1 MRVQVIGCKG
11 KFLVAALM
19 LALFAL
25 TSPRSLEAQVAAGT
39 IQGTVSD
46 NSGAVL
52 PNVEILIE
60 NLATGVAKSAIT
72 TSEGFFSVPN
82 LLPGNYRVSATAA
95 GFAAGVESDLSLA
108 IGAVRVVNFALK
120 VGSINE
126 KVEVAGA
133 SPDVDTSTS
142 QLSGV
147 IGTRRINELPL
158 NGRDWTQLATLE
170 PGVSTIRTQQGL
182 GNRVQQGEGTL
193 LTVSGGRPWQNNYRL
208 DGTSINDY
216 ANGAPGSALGTNL
229 GVDAVQEFSVLT
241 SNYPAEYGR
250 SSGGIINAITRSG
263 TNQFHGTAYEFLRN
277 SALDTKN
284 YFDSGKIP
292 PFKRNQFGGSA
303 GGPIRKDRTF
313 IFGDYEGVRQ
323 SLGTTQLADVPTQAA
338 RDGQL
343 STGVIPTPDPAAVAF
358 LNAFYPLPNGAI
370 APSGDTGQFSFTGQQ
385 ITHENYFTTRVDHK
399 ISQRNSLFGTYVLDR
414 ADTGQPDEL
423 NNKEFGYL
431 TRRQIATIEDA
442 QTIGNGIVNAV
453 RFGVNRVIAQE
464 GLTPKALN
472 PAVADLAFSSTPGL
486 PAPQIQVPGL
496 IAFSGGL
503 GGFSQHFYHYTS
515 YQASDDAFMTKGAQS
530 IKFGISFERIQN
542 NEFAEAAPDGL
553 FKFGSLGD
561 YLNNVPKSFTGV
573 IPGKATGRGIRESVI
588 GLYVQDDWRVR
599 RNLTLNLGLRYE
611 MNTVPTEVNGKL
623 STLRSLTDTVPHL
636 GSPFFNNPTRRNFE
650 PRVGFAWDPFGNSKT
665 AVRGGGG
672 FFDVLPLPY
681 LFEIVST
688 FTAPF
693 YEQGKI
699 NSPGQG
705 SFPGGAFSQIAAN
718 SSTLRAG
725 YVDPNPPRSYV
736 AHWNLS
742 VQQQLTSNLTAMI
755 AYAGSRGIHQPEPK
769 EDVDTVLP
777 TLTPQGYLYPDPSTN
792 PQRIN
797 ENFGRIGAVLWN
809 GDSYY
814 HALEVKI
821 TKRMA
826 RNFQIQGSYTWSHAI
841 DTGSTSVGS
850 DAFGNSLINP
860 IWFASALN
868 RGPADFDLRHNLIV
882 HYTWVLGTGKALPTA
897 ARLALG
903 GWQLGGIVQ
912 ASSGVP
918 FNALLGGD
926 PLGQLTSDNSA
937 LPDRLSS
944 PGCGT
949 LTNPG
954 NPANYIK
961 LQCFAFPG
969 PPATPGLLRG
979 TLSRNALFG
988 PGLFNIDMSL
998 FKNNYIPRISESFN
1012 LQLRIEAFNLFNHPN
1027 FAPPLN
1033 NSTVFD
1039 DTGNPV
1045 SLAGKI
1051 DSTQTPSRQ
1060 IQFGLKAIW

>member
-1 MRVQVIGCKG
+1 MRVQAFNCRIRL
-11 KFLVAALM
+11 FTALVLM
-19 LALFAL
+19 LALGVVIAWQ
-25 TSPRSLEAQVAAGT
+25 PVQAQVAAGT
-39 IQGTVSD
+39 IQGTVAD
-46 NSGAVL
+46 NTGAVL
-52 PNVEILIE
+52 PNVAVLIE
-60 NLATGVAKSAIT
+60 NIATGVRTNAT
-72 TSEGFFSVPN
+72 TSSDGFFSVPN
-82 LLPGNYRVSATAA
+82 LLPGTYRVSVTAIGFATA
-95 GFAAGVESDLSLA
+95 VESKLSLA
-108 IGAVRVVNFALK
+108 IGAVQVVNFTLK
-120 VGSINE
+120 VGSTDE
-126 KVEVAGA
+126 KVEVAA
-133 SPDVDTSTS
+133 TAPDVDISTS

-147 IGTRRINELPL
+147 IGSRRINELPL

-229 GVDAVQEFSVLT
+229 GVDAVEEFSVLT

-263 TNQFHGTAYEFLRN
+263 TNLFHGTAYEFLRN
-277 SALDTKN
+277 SALDSKN
-284 YFDSGKIP
+284 YFDSGTIP

-323 SLGTTQLADVPTQAA
+323 SLGTTQFADVPTQAA
-338 RDGQL
+338 RAGQL
-343 STGVIPTPDPAAVAF
+343 STIPPFTPDPAAVAF

-399 ISQRNSLFGTYVLDR
+399 VSERNSLFGTYVLDR
-414 ADTGQPDEL
+414 ADTTQPDEL
-423 NNKEFGYL
+423 NNKDFGYL
-431 TRRQIATIEDA
+431 TRRQIATIEDG

-464 GLTPKALN
+464 GLTSALN
-472 PAVADLAFSSTPGL
+472 PAVSDLAFSSTPGL

-515 YQASDDAFMTKGAQS
+515 YQGSDDAFLTKGAHS
-530 IKFGISFERIQN
+530 IKFGVSFERIDD

-561 YLNNVPKSFTGV
+561 YLQNVPQSFTGV
-573 IPGKATGRGIRESVI
+573 IPGKASERGIRESVL

-611 MNTVPTEVNGKL
+611 MSTVPSEVNDKL
-623 STLRSLTDTVPHL
+623 STLRTLTDTTPHL
-636 GSPFFNNPTRRNFE
+636 GSPFFNNPTKRNFE
-650 PRVGFAWDPFGNSKT
+650 PRVGFAWDPFGNGRT
-665 AVRGGGG
+665 AVRGGAGI
-672 FFDVLPLPY
+672 FDVLPLPY

-693 YEQGKI
+693 YEQGKVS
-699 NSPGQG
+699 NPGQG
-705 SFPGGAFSQIAAN
+705 TFPGGAFAGIAADP
-718 SSTLRAG
+718 STLRAG
-725 YVDPNPPRSYV
+725 FVDPNPPRSYV

-742 VQQQLTSNLTAMI
+742 IQQQLAPDLTAMI

-809 GDSYY
+809 GDAYY

-821 TKRMA
+821 TKRMS
-826 RNFQIQGSYTWSHAI
+826 RNFQVQGSYTWSHSI

-860 IWFASALN
+860 IWFAPLLN
-868 RGPADFDLRHNLIV
+868 RGPSDFDLRHNLII
-882 HYTWVLGTGKALPTA
+882 HYTWVLSNGENLPT
-897 ARLALG
+897 LAHWVLG

-937 LPDRLSS
+937 LPNRL
-944 PGCGT
+944 PLPDCGT
-949 LTNPG
+949 LTNSG
-954 NPANYIK
+954 NPSDYIK
-961 LQCFAFPG
+961 LQCLAFPG
-969 PPATPGLLRG
+969 PAATPGLLRG

-988 PGLFNIDMSL
+988 PRLVDVDFSL
-998 FKNNYIPRISESFN
+998 FKNTYIPSISERFDLQFRVEVFN
-1012 LQLRIEAFNLFNHPN
+1012 IFNHPN
-1027 FAPPLN
+1027 FAPPLDN
-1033 NSTVFD
+1033 NTVFD

-1045 SLAGKI
+1045 AFAGKI

-1060 IQFGLKAIW
+1060 IQFGIKAIW